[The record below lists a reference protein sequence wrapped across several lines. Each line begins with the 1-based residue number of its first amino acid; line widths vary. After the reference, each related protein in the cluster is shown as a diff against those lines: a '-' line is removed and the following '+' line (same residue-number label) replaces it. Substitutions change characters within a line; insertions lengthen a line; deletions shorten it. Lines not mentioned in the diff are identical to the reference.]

1 MRCVSLE
8 VKEWRVRADICVNP
22 RPACVSVQHAQAC
35 NCRVCQVEKK
45 DAWVI
50 REAECCAHFCFQ
62 KNCKNET
69 YLNPFWQ
76 LKIRIVSMGSKL
88 AWSLLKDFGQT
99 MQRILIYCEG
109 TLNVLLPLR
118 SALFFG
124 NDWLSLIL
132 QPKTMLLKYN
142 LDMPCGSFSCLRVY
156 EQVFLM
162 GPLWSAA
169 FYWKFLPLCCC
180 VPLCFSVCLQLPS
193 PFLPFPFEAN
203 MKKVER

>member
-1 MRCVSLE
+1 MRCASSE
-8 VKEWRVRADICVNP
+8 VKEWRARSDICVNP
-22 RPACVSVQHAQAC
+22 GPACVSAQHARTC
-35 NCRVCQVEKK
+35 TRRVCQVEKK

-62 KNCKNET
+62 ENCKKRNALESVEAT
-69 YLNPFWQ
+69 EDTHCKYGLQ
-76 LKIRIVSMGSKL
+76 IGLK
-88 AWSLLKDFGQT
+88 LKDFGQT

-118 SALFFG
+118 SALFFR
-124 NDWLSLIL
+124 NDWLSLIS
-132 QPKTMLLKYN
+132 QPKTILLKYN
-142 LDMPCGSFSCLRVY
+142 LDMPGGWFSCLRVC

-169 FYWKFLPLCCC
+169 FYWKFFPLCCC
-180 VPLCFSVCLQLPS
+180 VPLCFSLRLQLPS
-193 PFLPFPFEAN
+193 PSLPFSFEAN